1 MRFKNPRKNRSNRGM
16 ALGVHHLLLVEDDR
30 TWREGVGRAAREAGF
45 LVSSVADGAE
55 ALDWLRHRPRAQHP
69 DLILLDLVMPR
80 VDGWELYGQLRT
92 DARLRHLTVMLVSSA
107 SGTPDVPLHGVV
119 GFLQKPSQPEALVRS
134 LAERLRELPERPK
147 EPPRVPY
154 SLRLTDESLYA
165 LHALPGPVRHAV
177 RVHLLR
183 AAELAASELPL
194 ASSWLMALHS
204 EQPSLLVT
212 VEGVRVVLE
221 VDDAACALTA
231 SIVIVPSHLRC
242 A

>member
-1 MRFKNPRKNRSNRGM
+1 M
-16 ALGVHHLLLVEDDR
+16 AMGIHHLLLVEDDR
-30 TWREGVGRAAREAGF
+30 TWREGVDRAAREAGF
-45 LVSSVADGAE
+45 VVSLVADGAE
-55 ALDWLRHRPRAQHP
+55 ALSWLRHRPRAQHP
-69 DLILLDLVMPR
+69 DLVLLDLMLPR
-80 VDGWELYGQLRT
+80 VDGWELYGRMRT
-92 DARLRHLTVMLVSSA
+92 DARLRHLSVMMMSSA
-107 SGTPDVPLHGVV
+107 SGPPEVPLGGVV
-119 GFLQKPSQPEALVRS
+119 GFLRKPSRPETLVS
-134 LAERLRELPERPK
+134 ELAERLRELPRRTP
-147 EPPRVPY
+147 EPPRMPY
-154 SLRLTDESLYA
+154 SLRLPDESLYS
-165 LHALPGPVRHAV
+165 LHALPDPIRHAV

-183 AAELAASELPL
+183 AAELAATELPL

>member
-1 MRFKNPRKNRSNRGM
+1 M
-16 ALGVHHLLLVEDDR
+16 ALGIHHLLLVEDDPS
-30 TWREGVGRAAREAGF
+30 WRERVDRAAREAGF

-69 DLILLDLVMPR
+69 DLILLDLMLPR
-80 VDGWELYGQLRT
+80 MDGWELYGQLRT
-92 DARLRHLTVMLVSSA
+92 DTRLRHLTVMMMSTA
-107 SGTPDVPLHGVV
+107 SGAPSVPLHGVL
-119 GFLQKPSQPEALVRS
+119 GFLRKPPQPEALVRV
-134 LAERLRELPERPK
+134 LAERLRELPGRPP
-147 EPPRVPY
+147 EPPRMPY
-154 SLRLTDESLYA
+154 SLRVPDESLYA
-165 LHALPGPVRHAV
+165 LHALPSPIRHAV

-183 AAELAASELPL
+183 AAELAATELPL

-204 EQPSLLVT
+204 DHPSLLVT

-221 VDDAACALTA
+221 VDDGACALTA

>member
-1 MRFKNPRKNRSNRGM
+1 M

-30 TWREGVGRAAREAGF
+30 SWRERVDRAAREVGF

-69 DLILLDLVMPR
+69 DLILLDLMLPR
-80 VDGWELYGQLRT
+80 LDGWEVYGQLRT
-92 DARLRHLTVMLVSSA
+92 NARLRHLSVMMMSTA
-107 SGTPDVPLHGVV
+107 SGAPEVPLQGVV
-119 GFLQKPSQPEALVRS
+119 GFLRKPTQPEALVRVLS
-134 LAERLRELPERPK
+134 ERLRELPGRPP

-154 SLRLTDESLYA
+154 ALRLTDESLYA
-165 LHALPGPVRHAV
+165 LHALPAPIRHAV

-183 AAELAASELPL
+183 AAELAATELPL

-204 EQPSLLVT
+204 DQPSLLVT

>member
-1 MRFKNPRKNRSNRGM
+1 M
-16 ALGVHHLLLVEDDR
+16 ALGIHHLLLVEDDR
-30 TWREGVGRAAREAGF
+30 TWRDGVGRAASEAGF
-45 LVSSVADGAE
+45 VVSHVSDGAE

-69 DLILLDLVMPR
+69 DLILLDLVLPR
-80 VDGWELYGQLRT
+80 LDGWELYSQLRT
-92 DARLRHLTVMLVSSA
+92 DTRLRHLSVMMVSSA
-107 SGTPDVPLHGVV
+107 SGPPDVPLRGVV
-119 GFLQKPSQPEALVRS
+119 GFLRKPPRPEALVEELS
-134 LAERLRELPERPK
+134 ARLRELPSREP
-147 EPPRVPY
+147 EPPRMPY
-154 SLRLTDESLYA
+154 ALRLPDDSLYS
-165 LHALPGPVRHAV
+165 LHALPAPVRHSV

-183 AAELAASELPL
+183 AAELAATELPL

>member
-1 MRFKNPRKNRSNRGM
+1 M
-16 ALGVHHLLLVEDDR
+16 ALGVHHLLLVEDDPS
-30 TWREGVGRAAREAGF
+30 WREGVDRAARQAGF
-45 LVSSVADGAE
+45 VVSSVADGAE

-69 DLILLDLVMPR
+69 DLILLDLMLPR

-92 DARLRHLTVMLVSSA
+92 DARLRHLAVMMMSSA
-107 SGTPDVPLHGVV
+107 SGTPEVPLHGVV
-119 GFLQKPSQPEALVRS
+119 GFLQKPPEPDALVRALS
-134 LAERLRELPERPK
+134 ERLRELPGRPT
-147 EPPRVPY
+147 EPPRLPY
-154 SLRLTDESLYA
+154 ALRLSDESLYA
-165 LHALPGPVRHAV
+165 LHALPAQVRHAV

-183 AAELAASELPL
+183 AAELSATELPL

-221 VDDAACALTA
+221 VDDSACALTA
-231 SIVIVPSHLRC
+231 NIVIVPSHLRC